1 MSSLP
6 PRQQQLLGLLRDRG
20 RGTVT
25 QFARR
30 LGVSSMTVRRDL
42 QALERGGRVVRTHG
56 GAALA
61 ERVAFDF
68 SFLERSRVARDAKI
82 AIATA
87 VLPLLGEARTVLLD
101 SGTTTLALAQLL
113 RGRTGLTVITT
124 SLPIASELQF
134 SPGIEL
140 LLLGGFLRRDTP
152 DLGGALTEAN
162 LETLR
167 ADVAFI
173 GADAI
178 DARGGVYNNVL
189 AVGRMLRRMAAS
201 AARVYVLAD
210 SAKLGRTSLVRFGQ
224 LSRWAALV
232 TDARADPHQLRSLKS
247 AGATIVVAPIR
258 PEKRL

>member
-6 PRQQQLLGLLRDRG
+6 PRQQQLLGLLRERG
-20 RGTVT
+20 RGTVA

-30 LGVSSMTVRRDL
+30 LGVSPMTVRRDL
-42 QALERGGRVVRTHG
+42 QALEQGGRVVRTHG

-68 SFLERSRVARDAKI
+68 SFHERTRVQREAKA
-82 AIATA
+82 AIAGA
-87 VLPLLGEARTVLLD
+87 AAALLGDARSVLLD

-113 RGRTGLTVITT
+113 KPRTGLTVITT

-140 LLLGGFLRRDTP
+140 LLLGGFLRRDAP

-178 DARGGVYNNVL
+178 DAHGGVYNNVL
-189 AVGRMLRRMAAS
+189 AVGRMLRRMAGS
-201 AARVYVLAD
+201 AGRVYVLAD
-210 SAKLGRTSLVRFGQ
+210 SAKLGQTGLLRFGD
-224 LSRWAALV
+224 LRHWAGLV
-232 TDARADPHQLRSLKS
+232 TDERADKSQLRSLKS

-258 PEKRL
+258 QETEL